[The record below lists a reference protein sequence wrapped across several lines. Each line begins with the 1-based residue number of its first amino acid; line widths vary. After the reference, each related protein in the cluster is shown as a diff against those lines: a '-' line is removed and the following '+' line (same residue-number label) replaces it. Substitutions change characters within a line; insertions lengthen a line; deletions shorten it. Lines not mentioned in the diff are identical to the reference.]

1 MIMIVVNL
9 FTEICNICLL
19 LLIEDDDYLMHQIN
33 NKYIM
38 NNDERWST
46 DARERRADVTNVER
60 FRLKYI
66 DEITFNEEGAADQS
80 IVITIII

>member
-1 MIMIVVNL
+1 MILVVSNL
-9 FTEICNICLL
+9 INEICNICLL

-33 NKYIM
+33 NKYKM
-38 NNDERWST
+38 NHDERWST

-66 DEITFNEEGAADQS
+66 DEITFNEEAADQS

>member
-1 MIMIVVNL
+1 MILVVSNL
-9 FTEICNICLL
+9 INEICNICLL

-33 NKYIM
+33 NKYKM
-38 NNDERWST
+38 NHDERWST

-66 DEITFNEEGAADQS
+66 DEITFNKEGAALDLLLLQ
-80 IVITIII
+80 